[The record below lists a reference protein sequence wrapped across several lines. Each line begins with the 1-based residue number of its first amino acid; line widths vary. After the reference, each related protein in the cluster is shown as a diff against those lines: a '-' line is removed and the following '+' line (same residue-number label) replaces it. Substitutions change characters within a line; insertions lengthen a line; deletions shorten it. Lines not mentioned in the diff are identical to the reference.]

1 MNYHAEH
8 SHTLKAEVSEHLST
22 TDRTPIETL
31 RKRVI
36 TARTTKRDTRT
47 LKRGSWEQYR
57 SAHESA
63 ILKAQEF
70 DRKISKEKGSVA
82 YQLRCDKA
90 QLYRDLERH
99 RTRYFSCL
107 RAFNAASQSLRDRKR
122 EYRRAMIAMRGQHP
136 IIGPIF
142 RLAGK
147 LADRWEVYRTL
158 PNQQHH
164 H

>member
-36 TARTTKRDTRT
+36 TARTTKRDART
-47 LKRGSWEQYR
+47 LKRRSWEQYR

-70 DRKISKEKGSVA
+70 DRKIPKEEGSVA

-90 QLYRDLERH
+90 QLYRDRERH
-99 RTRYFSCL
+99 RTRYFKYL
-107 RAFNAASQSLRDRKR
+107 RAFNAASQSLRDKKR
-122 EYRRAMIAMRGQHP
+122 EYRRATIAVREQYP
-136 IIGPIF
+136 VIGPMF

-147 LADRWEVYRTL
+147 LADRWEAYRAL
-158 PNQQHH
+158 PSHH
-164 H
+164 HHH